1 MTWIRLFIHL
11 EHRATGLVGGFGS
24 NLHQPSREV
33 RKILHRRD
41 GADRV
46 SAIDSPSSTIVGLED
61 VYSYLDGLV
70 SRFGYDSI
78 TTFGRI

>member
-46 SAIDSPSSTIVGLED
+46 SAIDSPFCTILGLED
-61 VYSYLDGLV
+61 VYSYLAGLV
-70 SRFGYDSI
+70 MGFGYASI
-78 TTFGRI
+78 TTWI